1 MRVFFKM
8 QLKMFYRQK
17 SSYIIAIVLTILNI
31 AIALALFVSLKVAD
45 PSGQL
50 ANSSEASSMFRT
62 FMVMFGTAS
71 GFMTSA
77 FTLQTLF
84 YKYKEEGIYYV
95 MQSKPITRFEIY
107 TATIGAGTIA
117 LTTQILITS
126 LGYFV
131 GTFFIPA
138 LTLTSKFTSWITFFL
153 ASLLIGILSMGIGA
167 IGHNFIQSK
176 SYQFLAGWIPTIFVL
191 IFFFLSTP
199 AKTKTNIMLP
209 LSTAKNSYVVRNY
222 KNDQERQ
229 NAAKFVASPYRFGQ
243 YEFEVENRVSTKT
256 NFVDSIKEA
265 NLTLYNRIY
274 WMDVSTYFSS
284 IFFMSNRK
292 DGRTQ
297 EYMYTKYFNYTEDDF
312 QKDLKEGKFI
322 FKVIDKTTDKPN
334 INYFAMSY
342 NPTVIS
348 ELTSKKKSNDSF
360 IEDLTNLLSDS
371 NQRNIS
377 KRREKGFLELNDNL
391 ISKLDEVYKQKNGI
405 FNGVLP
411 LLTVGTLPY
420 LLNAINNDEDVFN
433 VIRDFIADKVE
444 FNQEEYSKEKLM
456 KMTKEEILKL
466 KENPLFTNYVLKYNL
481 TSQTAMIYLI
491 NKIIKDKYN
500 STLENFNANVL
511 KQTLSSLNTLSTL
524 KLIQWN
530 NGSVVKFGL
539 TKYIDPLVSIIVL
552 LIISAALL
560 GLGAIAYV
568 RNNNL

>member
-1 MRVFFKM
+1 MKVFFKM

-222 KNDQERQ
+222 KNDQEKQ

>member
-117 LTTQILITS
+117 LTTQILIAS

-297 EYMYTKYFNYTEDDF
+297 EYMYTKYFNYTEDDS
-312 QKDLKEGKFI
+312 QKDLKEWKFI

>member
-322 FKVIDKTTDKPN
+322 FKVIDKTADKPN

-539 TKYIDPLVSIIVL
+539 TKYIDPLASIIVL

>member
-191 IFFFLSTP
+191 IFFFYQL
-199 AKTKTNIMLP
+199 LP
-209 LSTAKNSYVVRNY
+209 R
-222 KNDQERQ
+222 
-229 NAAKFVASPYRFGQ
+229 
-243 YEFEVENRVSTKT
+243 
-256 NFVDSIKEA
+256 
-265 NLTLYNRIY
+265 
-274 WMDVSTYFSS
+274 
-284 IFFMSNRK
+284 
-292 DGRTQ
+292 
-297 EYMYTKYFNYTEDDF
+297 
-312 QKDLKEGKFI
+312 
-322 FKVIDKTTDKPN
+322 
-334 INYFAMSY
+334 
-342 NPTVIS
+342 
-348 ELTSKKKSNDSF
+348 
-360 IEDLTNLLSDS
+360 
-371 NQRNIS
+371 
-377 KRREKGFLELNDNL
+377 
-391 ISKLDEVYKQKNGI
+391 
-405 FNGVLP
+405 
-411 LLTVGTLPY
+411 
-420 LLNAINNDEDVFN
+420 
-433 VIRDFIADKVE
+433 
-444 FNQEEYSKEKLM
+444 
-456 KMTKEEILKL
+456 
-466 KENPLFTNYVLKYNL
+466 
-481 TSQTAMIYLI
+481 
-491 NKIIKDKYN
+491 
-500 STLENFNANVL
+500 L
-511 KQTLSSLNTLSTL
+511 KQTLCCPYQLQKIHMLFEIIRMIKKGKMQLNLWQAHTDLDNTNL
-524 KLIQWN
+524 KLKIEYLQ
-530 NGSVVKFGL
+530 KQILL
-539 TKYIDPLVSIIVL
+539 TL
-552 LIISAALL
+552 LKKRI
-560 GLGAIAYV
+560 
-568 RNNNL
+568 

>member
-1 MRVFFKM
+1 MKVFFKM

-222 KNDQERQ
+222 KNDQEKQ

-322 FKVIDKTTDKPN
+322 FKVIDKTVDKPN